1 MLEHLDSILYDIIFF
16 LYYPIMHNGTFE
28 HSNLISCI
36 VHDLS
41 ILGVAQNIQV
51 MDSLQ
56 VDEFVH
62 GWFIEFDNLLK
73 VIVHYLL
80 IGEMTCLGRRDGFS
94 MRVY

>member
-1 MLEHLDSILYDIIFF
+1 
-16 LYYPIMHNGTFE
+16 
-28 HSNLISCI
+28 
-36 VHDLS
+36 
-41 ILGVAQNIQV
+41 